1 MKEIP
6 VVDRQISV
14 GVPVELIDGNIDTIL
29 HVILLENVHN
39 IPMETRRTSYECE
52 IRFDLVLFSLP
63 KNQRH
68 VLFRVM
74 SQREFV

>member
-1 MKEIP
+1 MKEKP

-39 IPMETRRTSYECE
+39 IPMETRRTSHELE
-52 IRFDLVLFSLP
+52 I
-63 KNQRH
+63 
-68 VLFRVM
+68 
-74 SQREFV
+74 